1 MHRTL
6 AQQTGLACPPA
17 KLHADKA
24 YASRQNRDA
33 LLRRSITPRIARPG
47 IDSSQ
52 LLGRFRWVVER
63 TQASVVAFRKLAV
76 RYDRHAAS
84 VLALLH
90 SRARS
95 FVRFLAHAEA
105 AAHRI
110 TLS

>member
-76 RYDRHAAS
+76 RYDPARRLGPRFAAPR
-84 VLALLH
+84 VPLICL
-90 SRARS
+90 
-95 FVRFLAHAEA
+95 RFLAHAEA
-105 AAHRI
+105 AAH
-110 TLS
+110 